1 MGIRDYLSNHAE
13 TKETHFLASMRT
25 RYYKHSSK
33 EVLDL
38 LERYFENSKDANV
51 KTRDDEHGELF
62 AQGRKFHVIATV
74 HSFTPRETSVDFK
87 VQTYRLFGAHR
98 PKKIARTIYTYLDK
112 HLTLK
117 GVALHP

>member
-1 MGIRDYLSNHAE
+1 MGVKNFLTNHGE

-33 EVLDL
+33 QIMDL
-38 LERYFENSKDANV
+38 LESYFKNSKDGTV
-51 KTRDDEHGELF
+51 KSRDDEHGELF
-62 AQGRKFHVIATV
+62 IQGRRFHVICTV

-87 VQTYRLFGAHR
+87 IQTYRLFGARR
-98 PKKIARTIYTYLDK
+98 PEKIVQTIYAYLDK

-117 GVALHP
+117 GIGLHP

>member
-1 MGIRDYLSNHAE
+1 MGIRDFLTNQAE
-13 TKETHFLASMRT
+13 TRETHFLKDMRT

-33 EVLDL
+33 QILDL
-38 LERYFENSKDANV
+38 LETYFMNSKDAEL

-62 AQGRKFHVIATV
+62 AQGKRFHIIVTV

-87 VQTYRLFGAHR
+87 VETYRIVGAHR
-98 PKKIARTIYTYLDK
+98 PKKIIRSLYTYLDK

-117 GVALHP
+117 GIALHP

>member
-1 MGIRDYLSNHAE
+1 MGIRDYFSNHAE
-13 TKETHFLASMRT
+13 TKETHFVQTLRT

-33 EVLDL
+33 EILDL
-38 LERYFENSKDANV
+38 LESYFKKSKDASV

-62 AQGRKFHVIATV
+62 AEGRRFHIIVTV

-87 VQTYRLFGAHR
+87 VQTYRLVGAHR
-98 PKKIARTIYTYLDK
+98 PKKIIQTIYAYLDK
-112 HLTLK
+112 NLTLK